1 MEQTMNLYLWYD
13 GEGND
18 LIDSHHPH
26 FSETP
31 VFAGCGVRAVGTN
44 ESNTYRRTEREKTI
58 FGVLMNMIYRIGHQA
73 DGRWGQGAG
82 DAACLRR
89 ECAIRD

>member
-1 MEQTMNLYLWYD
+1 MNRIRSGGLN
-13 GEGND
+13 GRKQ
-18 LIDSHHPH
+18 
-26 FSETP
+26 F
-31 VFAGCGVRAVGTN
+31 
-44 ESNTYRRTEREKTI
+44 

-89 ECAIRD
+89 ECADRD